1 MLKPHF
7 HASPDLFIQILTK
20 PVKKKK
26 TPSRNVSR
34 NHSRNMSGEISR
46 HVFFDIKQNE
56 VFTYETDTGLNDTLK

>member
-26 TPSRNVSR
+26 TSSRKVS
-34 NHSRNMSGEISR
+34 SDISK
-46 HVFFDIKQNE
+46 HVRIDTAQNE
-56 VFTYETDTGLNDTLK
+56 EHIYERESYEVKSTRV

>member
-26 TPSRNVSR
+26 TPSRNVSNESSKR
-34 NHSRNMSGEISR
+34 VSI
-46 HVFFDIKQNE
+46 DTTQNE
-56 VFTYETDTGLNDTLK
+56 VHIYERESYEVKSTRV